1 MNDVDGKVVIGTELE
16 TKSFDAQI
24 KELENELNT
33 MIKTLE
39 SDAKVPIE
47 LQMSEDE
54 RNKLESDIEKIKNK
68 ILNLREKTNEIGFKI
83 PDNFN
88 KGIKSLKKFGLSLFG
103 IQSIYRLLSKASSA
117 YLSQDTE
124 LAQKLQ
130 SVWVG
135 LGSIVAPIIE
145 KISILM
151 LKGLGYLNEFVKA
164 LTGVDYVAKVNAKAL
179 DKQTKAQKSLNKA
192 TQDYDFDVIRKQ
204 QDTSSGTSGL
214 NTSGLIQIPELNSK
228 IVDKLKKLAI
238 LLKENWKW
246 IKEVGIMLGI
256 TFGAVALGKLFANI
270 GSFIGNKV
278 SGLLG
283 LKTILA
289 GLAVAWVIKL
299 YLDGYN
305 KIKAEL
311 SDLKKELN
319 EQTEGTKEA
328 IETSKNYVDTLL
340 EKFDELDEKSKK
352 SVTEATKNSIEA
364 VKRQIES
371 NKKDINFWSA
381 IFGTTSEHQQQI
393 YNLQQEI
400 INYTEAMKKFYDE
413 GTISQEEYYDFIARQ
428 LPEIRNQIKDANV
441 DTSELDKKINELTTN
456 TKTAKIEIEVTAYDN
471 ASKTI
476 NNLLGKIK
484 QGLGGLFGSTSL
496 GKLGGGSGGRAFA
509 KGGIVTQPTR
519 ALIGEAGY
527 PEAVLPMTQDYLST
541 LASEI
546 GKYNNGN
553 DRTVNVYLD
562 GRLIQRQVQKAKNNK
577 DFATNN

>member
-1 MNDVDGKVVIGTELE
+1 MNDVDGKIVIGTELE

-33 MIKTLE
+33 MVKTLE
-39 SDAKVPIE
+39 SDAKVHIE
-47 LQMSEDE
+47 LRRSEDE

-88 KGIKSLKKFGLSLFG
+88 KSINSLKKFGLSLFG

-145 KISILM
+145 KISTLM

-179 DKQTKAQKSLNKA
+179 DKQTKSQQKLNKA

-204 QDTSSGTSGL
+204 QDTSSGASGL

-228 IVDKLKKLAI
+228 IIDKLKKLAI

-270 GSFIGNKV
+270 GSFIGNKA

-413 GTISQEEYYDFIARQ
+413 GTISQEEYYDFITKQ

-484 QGLGGLFGSTSL
+484 QGLGGLFGSS
-496 GKLGGGSGGRAFA
+496 
-509 KGGIVTQPTR
+509 
-519 ALIGEAGY
+519 
-527 PEAVLPMTQDYLST
+527 
-541 LASEI
+541 
-546 GKYNNGN
+546 
-553 DRTVNVYLD
+553 
-562 GRLIQRQVQKAKNNK
+562 
-577 DFATNN
+577 